1 MADRGPVPMVS
12 YKQGERAVCSVYA
25 CRLLRQR
32 ACHLGRYG
40 GVCQS
45 PGLGAGLW
53 ENRFHHEIY
62 LSDVRQCQPERLKT
76 VIRQPV
82 RKVILKQLEQ
92 DAGQAHDHG
101 NEVQQT
107 LAGKG

>member
-1 MADRGPVPMVS
+1 MCMHVGPYDNEPATLAAM
-12 YKQGERAVCSVYA
+12 EEYA
-25 CRLLRQR
+25 KAQDLELDF
-32 ACHLGRYG
+32 G
-40 GVCQS
+40 
-45 PGLGAGLW
+45 

-62 LSDVRQCQPERLKT
+62 LSDMRQC
-76 VIRQPV
+76 QPV